1 MDISL
6 GIILDRLSEYR
17 IETYLPHPSELKFD
31 RIELFPQRI
40 ADLRTGQMTRHLVTK
55 DGFTGVELADPE
67 DIFRFVDGKLQ

>member
-40 ADLRTGQMTRHLVTK
+40 ADL
-55 DGFTGVELADPE
+55 TGVRLDDPTE
-67 DIFRFVDGKLQ
+67 EAYLRLSMWLKFGLL